1 MDDRELKILEDLKE
15 GPIRLRSGL
24 ITKYR
29 YNEKNEF
36 YIALSNLK
44 EKGLIEYNEVEDG
57 PLKGEP
63 NSKIKIT
70 SKGKKY

>member
-1 MDDRELKILEDLKE
+1 MDNRELKILEDLKE
-15 GPIRLRSGL
+15 NPIRLRSGL

-44 EKGLIEYNEVEDG
+44 TKGLIEYTEVEDG

>member
-1 MDDRELKILEDLKE
+1 MDNRELKILEDLKE
-15 GPIRLRSGL
+15 NPIRLRNGL

-36 YIALSNLK
+36 YLALNNLK
-44 EKGLIEYNEVEDG
+44 SKGLIEYNEVEEG

>member
-29 YNEKNEF
+29 YNEKKEF
-36 YIALSNLK
+36 YIVLSNLK
-44 EKGLIEYNEVEDG
+44 EKGLNIKLIEQSPHILPFFDSDIVSFVEKELD
-57 PLKGEP
+57 
-63 NSKIKIT
+63 
-70 SKGKKY
+70 